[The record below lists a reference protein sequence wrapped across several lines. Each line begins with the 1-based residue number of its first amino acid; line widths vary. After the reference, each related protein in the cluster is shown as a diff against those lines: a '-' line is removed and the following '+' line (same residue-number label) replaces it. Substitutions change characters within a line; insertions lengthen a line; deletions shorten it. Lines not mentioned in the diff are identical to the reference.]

1 MQLAGQAPVTLD
13 GRSLTAADVARIAAG
28 TPVRL
33 DPSGL
38 QRVIA
43 GHRAVTELL
52 ASGARIYGRTTGVGA
67 NRAVDV
73 DEAAGGDEPDE
84 VALRLLRSHAAGA
97 GPLLPR
103 TTVRGLLAVRLNQ
116 LLAGGAGVTPG
127 LVHALADLLDSDAV
141 PEVHRHGSVGTGD
154 LTALAEVALCLLG
167 ERPHDERP
175 RGERPHDAEQATSY
189 PPDPYRRDVEQA
201 TSYPPDP
208 YRRRPLV
215 QLGRDDALA
224 LLSSNALSL
233 AEAALTVTRLDG
245 LGRVAVEV
253 AALGAFAA
261 RANTEA
267 FDPEGAAAAR
277 EGAAVQAVAAELTH
291 LVGHEPDPA
300 RIQDPYPFRCVPQS
314 LGAATEAL
322 AHLRAV
328 IEDGL
333 NAAAENP
340 LVLAARVPEPDG
352 DGKGQGGLTFTARRE
367 GEHEGELHREGV
379 LHRGGFWAA
388 RLALALDSTALG
400 IASAAQLGLGR
411 IAVLLD
417 PRTSDLPAFLTTG
430 PAGSSGLMGVEYAA
444 ASALADLR
452 AAATPATLQSVTLS
466 HGLEPGATF
475 ASLGARQL
483 ATVADAWHL
492 MLACELV
499 VAVRATRLRLA
510 APPDTP
516 SRTPPAALLAVLES
530 AAVLPAGTDDRDV
543 APDLALASEVVAQRA
558 AS

>member
-73 DEAAGGDEPDE
+73 DAPPTDHATDE

-175 RGERPHDAEQATSY
+175 HDAEQATSY
-189 PPDPYRRDVEQA
+189 PPDPYRRGVEQA

-208 YRRRPLV
+208 YRRRRLV

-245 LGRVAVEV
+245 LRRVAVEV

-267 FDPEGAAAAR
+267 FDQEGAAAAR

-300 RIQDPYPFRCVPQS
+300 RIQDAYPFRCVPQS

-417 PRTSDLPAFLTTG
+417 PRTSDLPA
-430 PAGSSGLMGVEYAA
+430 
-444 ASALADLR
+444 
-452 AAATPATLQSVTLS
+452 
-466 HGLEPGATF
+466 
-475 ASLGARQL
+475 
-483 ATVADAWHL
+483 
-492 MLACELV
+492 
-499 VAVRATRLRLA
+499 
-510 APPDTP
+510 
-516 SRTPPAALLAVLES
+516 
-530 AAVLPAGTDDRDV
+530 
-543 APDLALASEVVAQRA
+543 
-558 AS
+558 